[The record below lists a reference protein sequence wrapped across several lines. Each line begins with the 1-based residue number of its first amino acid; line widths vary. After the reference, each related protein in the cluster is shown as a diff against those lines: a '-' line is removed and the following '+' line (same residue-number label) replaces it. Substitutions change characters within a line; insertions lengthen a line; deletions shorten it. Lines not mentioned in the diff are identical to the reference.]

1 MTAVTLLDGGLGQ
14 EISNRSSGKAHSL
27 WSVKVMMER
36 RDIVEAVHRDFIKA
50 GAGVIAINSYTA
62 TPSRLEHNG
71 HLDWFDDAQALA
83 VALAQQA
90 RQDTDQQSV
99 QIAGCLPPLVA
110 SYVTEVSKAYDAS
123 LDEFRQICAR
133 QAHGVDVMF
142 CETMAII
149 TEAMAAIDAAKECGK
164 PVYVGFTVNDDA
176 SNTLRSGERLEDAV
190 NAAADRGV
198 DGVLVNC
205 SIPEAV
211 TAAMPVL
218 AKSGLRFGGYA
229 NGFTSISALRPGG
242 NVDSLSARTDLDPA
256 AYGGFV
262 QQWLDAGASII
273 GGCCEV
279 GPDHIAYLDRM
290 LKENGFERQPL

>member
-50 GAGVIAINSYTA
+50 GAGVIAINAYTA

-110 SYVTEVSKAYDAS
+110 SYVTQVSKAYDAS

-242 NVDSLSARTDLDPA
+242 NVDSLSARTDLDPV

-290 LKENGFERQPL
+290 LQENGFERQPL